1 VQTAFATPPTTLAGF
16 RALIDFAMSE
26 DFVTDCLVQTETS
39 EPLQNFLQTLYE
51 STRLLAV
58 QS

>member
-1 VQTAFATPPTTLAGF
+1 
-16 RALIDFAMSE
+16 MSE